1 MTPTLGVR
9 LRNSVD
15 MVMQRLEAIP
25 DDVASLPPAP
35 RKWSPKEVIG
45 HLIDSACNNHS
56 RFVRARLDDG
66 LEFPGYDQA
75 AWVATQ
81 DYASADWQ
89 ELIALWRDYNFHISR
104 IVDLIPHDILRKP
117 RARHNL
123 DVIAW
128 RTIPRDQTVTL
139 EYFIADYID
148 HLEHHLKQIA

>member
-35 RKWSPKEVIG
+35 GKWSPKEVIG

-56 RFVRARLDDG
+56 RFVRARVADS
-66 LEFPGYDQA
+66 LEFPGYDQE
-75 AWVATQ
+75 AWVAAQ
-81 DYASADWQ
+81 DYASANWR
-89 ELIALWRDYNFHISR
+89 ELIALWGAYNLHIAR
-104 IVDLIPHDILRKP
+104 IVDLIPQDILSKP

-123 DVIAW
+123 DAIAW
-128 RTIPRDQTVTL
+128 KTVPHDQPATL

-148 HLEHHLKQIA
+148 HLEHHLEQIG